1 MIYKDG
7 MPPFGL
13 IGCSAAA
20 SSLASA
26 TILRNLW
33 LERPLEV
40 WLRAPRCP
48 PQPTLFRAGGDWRP
62 ASAIGVKLER
72 ARRSRG
78 VGARSAGEFLACS
91 CCAIDSLRA
100 FFNACSSVSDGGG
113 TTDRSRN
120 STSSSRLRCSCS
132 VCASRSGCFNAII
145 GNHRKFLVRRRTSSN
160 AARKATITALPRSP
174 LFNVSAVRAE
184 SAEVALEA
192 VGGREVVLP
201 VAPVDPV
208 GGRAVE
214 GREPPELGVS
224 GRMHLIPAEENSS
237 SARVRECSTP
247 VVVAGL
253 RGSASPSVSR
263 SKPCCLPANPRIS
276 RSDDLETVG
285 CAVRGRRGNTSASPR
300 ID

>member
-1 MIYKDG
+1 MMETHTKMHSVGNASLQTCPCLSQTAITPMIYKDG

-132 VCASRSGCFNAII
+132 VCASR
-145 GNHRKFLVRRRTSSN
+145 
-160 AARKATITALPRSP
+160 
-174 LFNVSAVRAE
+174 
-184 SAEVALEA
+184 
-192 VGGREVVLP
+192 
-201 VAPVDPV
+201 
-208 GGRAVE
+208 
-214 GREPPELGVS
+214 
-224 GRMHLIPAEENSS
+224 
-237 SARVRECSTP
+237 
-247 VVVAGL
+247 
-253 RGSASPSVSR
+253 VSR
-263 SKPCCLPANPRIS
+263 SYVWSC
-276 RSDDLETVG
+276 
-285 CAVRGRRGNTSASPR
+285 VRGAG
-300 ID
+300 